1 MPVDHF
7 IKFKTG
13 WILPYDGIQ
22 SVIPAYSVK
31 YLKCLFFKNLCY
43 IPKVNFS
50 VVFFF
55 FIFFFCHVY
64 FLPGLKLVSR
74 NTWIQFHKFEIGS

>member
-50 VVFFF
+50 VVFFSLSSSF
-55 FIFFFCHVY
+55 VMYIS
-64 FLPGLKLVSR
+64 FLV
-74 NTWIQFHKFEIGS
+74 